1 MDGWMGG
8 LIMNPLSWMDGWT
21 DHESIIMDV
30 SASYAQV
37 QRTVF
42 LPCKGRES
50 RQGTIMINS
59 SRPS

>member
-8 LIMNPLSWMDGWT
+8 LIMNPLSWMDGSW
-21 DHESIIMDV
+21 MDV

-42 LPCKGRES
+42 LPCKGRDS
-50 RQGTIMINS
+50 RQGTIMIN
-59 SRPS
+59 